1 MNNSGLRRRPTP
13 RGSNDL
19 RLEGLVVE
27 KRLTRVEAT
36 RYLVIDFNAGS
47 ISVYKKPPPKD
58 EFSAMQKRS
67 KSSPA
72 SKLISSVANSLT
84 LTRST
89 SDEGGSSMTK
99 STRGHTVTCEN
110 LAHMSRKQRHFSG
123 GAWDPKF
130 TVPSSVDWK
139 IR

>member
-1 MNNSGLRRRPTP
+1 MSEGPIRPPRRSLGR
-13 RGSNDL
+13 NDEL

-27 KRLTRVEAT
+27 KRLTRVEKT

-67 KSSPA
+67 RSVPSKFLSGVTSSLA
-72 SKLISSVANSLT
+72 RSS
-84 LTRST
+84 
-89 SDEGGSSMTK
+89 SDEG
-99 STRGHTVTCEN
+99 RGCGKAHLTCEN
-110 LAHMSRKQRHFSG
+110 LAHISRQRRHFPGG

-130 TVPSSVDWK
+130 TVPASVDWK